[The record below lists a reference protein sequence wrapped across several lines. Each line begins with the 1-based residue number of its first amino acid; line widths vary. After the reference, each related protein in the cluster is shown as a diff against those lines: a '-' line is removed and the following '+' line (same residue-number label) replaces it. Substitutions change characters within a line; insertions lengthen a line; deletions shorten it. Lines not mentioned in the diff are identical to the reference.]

1 MPYWN
6 ILLESKPEWQH
17 SFFQINQD
25 KINPSI
31 KVRTSLHYEG
41 FFWFAQN
48 TFCADGLKEVLTPYQ
63 REVNMRSRAFGMDTE
78 AIADE
83 EDAGMEELESLP
95 QTITQEWLQRRM
107 SEDIYDEM
115 EKLCLFPYE
124 FCSSQQV
131 VQRDEVI

>member
-1 MPYWN
+1 
-6 ILLESKPEWQH
+6 
-17 SFFQINQD
+17 
-25 KINPSI
+25 
-31 KVRTSLHYEG
+31 
-41 FFWFAQN
+41 
-48 TFCADGLKEVLTPYQ
+48 
-63 REVNMRSRAFGMDTE
+63 MRSRAFGMDTE